1 MALCDGL
8 LERVKELME
17 KDKIQELTALY
28 NLESEKIN
36 CVPVLSQGELY
47 GRLAEGRLYRHF
59 MAESFLPSFM
69 KENGEEK
76 KFVALRQVVKV
87 TPFIWLYN
95 CKYPRLKSV
104 LNVLKER
111 GETGIKF

>member
-1 MALCDGL
+1 MISRVVFKSLSCVRASIALKCDGL

-17 KDKIQELTALY
+17 KDKIQELTVLY
-28 NLESEKIN
+28 NLESVKIN

-69 KENGEEK
+69 KENREEK
-76 KFVALRQVVKV
+76 KFVALR
-87 TPFIWLYN
+87 
-95 CKYPRLKSV
+95 
-104 LNVLKER
+104 
-111 GETGIKF
+111 